1 MAVQP
6 INACLPF
13 SHIAGIMAL
22 LINKMIDGQANNVSS
37 DGSRRMKHRV
47 NYTPSCHIAV
57 LLA

>member
-22 LINKMIDGQANNVSS
+22 LINKMIDGQANNRLVPEPV
-37 DGSRRMKHRV
+37 HAF
-47 NYTPSCHIAV
+47 NTA
-57 LLA
+57 L